1 MGGAARMKA
10 TEETSVNAGG
20 RPDNSLK
27 TKLSSILKADLA
39 EARREA
45 LERLRT
51 LHPRLKP
58 KAITERLGGAPMG
71 GSPSWLTVSFWS
83 EQIDLVLLAGI
94 QGGKAGRDQAIER
107 IRLVWPAIDAEAL
120 GQRME
125 RLASNGLPA
134 YLQEKFWTPEMDR
147 ILIAGLQDGT
157 RGQQTAI
164 NRILR
169 MHPEL
174 RVELIRNR
182 LRQLARRVS
191 REKARRGSAFP
202 WTPEL
207 DAHLVGAYAHGG
219 LAAAITEV
227 QQETGWPRN
236 VIGRR
241 AHRLG
246 IPSHEHHEQP
256 WTAAERKF
264 VVEHVNH
271 QAVESIAKGL
281 GRSEKSVR
289 RKIEEMGLSGRS
301 EEDYNVKR
309 LAMDLHVRPSTIRN
323 WINRKWLKRGRRGC
337 IKERELA
344 TFFRN
349 HRHELKWN
357 ELEPH
362 IQAFILDSV
371 RPKREKKAAQIG
383 AAANAGA
390 D

>member
-1 MGGAARMKA
+1 MV
-10 TEETSVNAGG
+10 ESG
-20 RPDNSLK
+20 RV
-27 TKLSSILKADLA
+27 
-39 EARREA
+39 
-45 LERLRT
+45 
-51 LHPRLKP
+51 
-58 KAITERLGGAPMG
+58 TERLGGAPMDR
-71 GSPSWLTVSFWS
+71 SPSWLTVDFWS

-94 QGGKAGRDQAIER
+94 QAGKAGRDQAIER
-107 IRLVWPAIDAEAL
+107 IRSVWPTIDAEAL

-125 RLASNGLPA
+125 KLASNGLPA
-134 YLQEKFWTPEMDR
+134 YMQEKFWTPEMDR
-147 ILIAGLQDGT
+147 ILIAGLQNGT
-157 RGQQTAI
+157 QGQQAAI

-191 REKARRGSAFP
+191 RGQAHRGIAFP

-207 DAHLVGAYAHGG
+207 DGHLMSAYALGG
-219 LAAAITEV
+219 LASAITEV
-227 QQETGWPRN
+227 QQKTGWPRH

-246 IPSHEHHEQP
+246 IPPGEHHEQP

-264 VVEHVNH
+264 VIEHVNH
-271 QAVESIAKGL
+271 QAVENIAKGL

-289 RKIEEMGLSGRS
+289 RKIEEMGLSSRN

-309 LAMDLHVRPSTIRN
+309 LAMDVHIRPSTIRN
-323 WINRKWLKRGRRGC
+323 WINQKWLKRGRRGC

-349 HRHELKWN
+349 HRHELKWS

-362 IQAFILDSV
+362 IQAFILDCV
-371 RPKREKKAAQIG
+371 RSKQTKKAAQIG

-390 D
+390 G